1 MQGNLHTNGEMTV
14 LCEEYELDVDYRTA
28 SGFGATENDSVGT
41 IVMSGDSL
49 LRLDSGGG
57 YTYNEYFMETIFD
70 KYGWESA
77 YTLSSTDTIVSGSTS
92 SKLKSIHVTNYL
104 VDWKKTLEFWYND
117 KEARDKHQKIKRIQN
132 NIYYLKYDKK
142 KAVYRNK
149 RFYLFRLN
157 RSFAKKVGKAVE
169 EGILNNITID

>member
-1 MQGNLHTNGEMTV
+1 MTYQEFLNRIQKRGSKPHKIKHCLGV
-14 LCEEYELDVDYRTA
+14 RDAWKWHRHKKW
-28 SGFGATENDSVGT
+28 
-41 IVMSGDSL
+41 
-49 LRLDSGGG
+49 
-57 YTYNEYFMETIFD
+57 EYFNNTPCDQSLYSKVINEVNKVLAD
-70 KYGWESA
+70 KLLEGN
-77 YTLSSTDTIVSGSTS
+77 IVELPYQLGCLYLAGRKPKVYM
-92 SKLKSIHVTNYL
+92 SKGKVITNYL